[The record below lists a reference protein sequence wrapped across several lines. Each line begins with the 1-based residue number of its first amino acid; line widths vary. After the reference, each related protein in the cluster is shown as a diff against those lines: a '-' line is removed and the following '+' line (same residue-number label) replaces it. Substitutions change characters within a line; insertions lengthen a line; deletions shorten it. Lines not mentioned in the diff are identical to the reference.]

1 MKERDKRYQLELKDI
16 THRYD
21 GRIVLTVE
29 HLQIER
35 GKIYALVGP
44 NGAGKTTLLH
54 IMSLILRP
62 DRGRIFFEGERIGQ
76 DESQRTHAR
85 RSMTVVLQNPYLFN
99 STVRANIEYGL
110 KARGVERVRRQK
122 LIRDALE
129 QVGLKGFE
137 SRKARKLSG
146 GEAQLVG
153 LARGLVLKP
162 SVLFLDEIT
171 ANLDVKHVSQ
181 LEQVIMG
188 INRDRGTTIV
198 MTTHILSQASR
209 LAHQVF
215 SLFDGR
221 IVPSGMYNLFEG
233 QFRHDGQEQY
243 FDTGRAQI
251 HVSRDIRENERGY
264 ISINPE
270 DIIVAKERLQS
281 SARNVFAGKISKII
295 EENGL
300 VQLEVQAEETF
311 RVQITRLSF
320 HEMGLTLGSQVF
332 VIFKASSVHVL

>member
-1 MKERDKRYQLELKDI
+1 MAKRKKSYQLELKGI

-21 GRIVLTVE
+21 GKIVLTID
-29 HLQIER
+29 HLPIER

-62 DRGRIFFEGERIGQ
+62 DRGHIFFEGKRIGQ
-76 DESQRTHAR
+76 DESQRTRAR

-110 KARGVERVRRQK
+110 RARGVERRERER
-122 LIRDALE
+122 LIREVLE

-137 SRKARKLSG
+137 SRKARRLSG

-162 SVLFLDEIT
+162 SVLFLDELT
-171 ANLDVKHVSQ
+171 ANLDVKHVSH

-198 MTTHILSQASR
+198 MTTHILHQASR

-233 QFRHDGQEQY
+233 EFWNNGQELY
-243 FDTGRAQI
+243 FDTGGAQI
-251 HVSRDIRENERGY
+251 QVARDIGEMGKGY

-270 DIIVAKERLQS
+270 DIIIAKERLHS
-281 SARNVFAGKISKII
+281 SARNVFKGKITKII
-295 EENGL
+295 EQDGSVE
-300 VQLEVQAEETF
+300 LEVQSEETF

-320 HEMGLTLGSQVF
+320 HEMGLTLGSHVF

>member
-1 MKERDKRYQLELKDI
+1 MAERDKSYQLELKGI

-21 GRIVLTVE
+21 GKIVLTVD
-29 HLQIER
+29 HLPVER
-35 GKIYALVGP
+35 GKIYAVVGP

-62 DRGRIFFEGERIGQ
+62 DRGHIFFEGKRVGH
-76 DESQRTHAR
+76 DVSQRTRAR

-110 KARGVERVRRQK
+110 KARGVEIRERER
-122 LIRDALE
+122 LIREALE
-129 QVGLKGFE
+129 EVGLKGFE
-137 SRKARKLSG
+137 SRKARRLSG

-198 MTTHILSQASR
+198 MTTHILHQASR
-209 LAHQVF
+209 LAHHVF

-233 QFRHDGQEQY
+233 EFWNNGKELY
-243 FDTGRAQI
+243 FDTGSAQI
-251 HVSRDIRENERGY
+251 HVARDIGEMGKGY

-270 DIIVAKERLQS
+270 DIIIAKERLRS
-281 SARNVFAGKISKII
+281 SARNVFKGKITKII
-295 EENGL
+295 EQDGS
-300 VQLEVQAEETF
+300 VQLEVQSEETF

-320 HEMGLTLGSQVF
+320 HEMGLTLGSRVF
-332 VIFKASSVHVL
+332 VVFKASSVHVL

>member
-1 MKERDKRYQLELKDI
+1 MGERNKSCQLELKDI

-21 GRIVLTVE
+21 GKIVLTVD
-29 HLQIER
+29 HLPIER

-54 IMSLILRP
+54 VMSLILRP
-62 DRGRIFFEGERIGQ
+62 DRGHIFFEGERIGQ
-76 DESQRTHAR
+76 DESQRTRAR
-85 RSMTVVLQNPYLFN
+85 RSMTVVLQNPYLFD

-110 KARGVERVRRQK
+110 KARGVERRQREG
-122 LIRDALE
+122 LIREALE
-129 QVGLKGFE
+129 HVGLKGFE
-137 SRKARKLSG
+137 GRKARRLSG

-153 LARGLVLKP
+153 LARGLVLGP

-233 QFRHDGQEQY
+233 EFRHDGRERY
-243 FDTGRAQI
+243 LDTGSAQI
-251 HVSRDIRENERGY
+251 HVARDIGEMERGY

-270 DIIVAKERLQS
+270 DIIVAKERLHS
-281 SARNVFAGKISKII
+281 SARNAFSGKITKII
-295 EENGL
+295 EQDGS
-300 VQLEVQAEETF
+300 VQLEVQSEETF
-311 RVQITRLSF
+311 RVQITRVSF
-320 HEMGLTLGSQVF
+320 HEMGLTLGSRVF

>member
-1 MKERDKRYQLELKDI
+1 MGERNKSCQLELKDI

-21 GRIVLTVE
+21 GKIVLTVD
-29 HLQIER
+29 HLPIER

-54 IMSLILRP
+54 VMSLILRP
-62 DRGRIFFEGERIGQ
+62 DRGHIFFEGERIGQ
-76 DESQRTHAR
+76 DESQRTRAR
-85 RSMTVVLQNPYLFN
+85 RSMTVVLQNPYLFD

-110 KARGVERVRRQK
+110 KARGVERRQREG
-122 LIRDALE
+122 LIREALE
-129 QVGLKGFE
+129 HVGLEGFE
-137 SRKARKLSG
+137 GRKARRLSG

-153 LARGLVLKP
+153 LARGLVLGP

-233 QFRHDGQEQY
+233 EFRHDGRERY
-243 FDTGRAQI
+243 LDTGSAQI
-251 HVSRDIRENERGY
+251 HVARDIGEMERGY

-270 DIIVAKERLQS
+270 DIIVAKERLHS
-281 SARNVFAGKISKII
+281 SARNAFSGKITKII
-295 EENGL
+295 EQDGS
-300 VQLEVQAEETF
+300 VQLEVQSEETF
-311 RVQITRLSF
+311 RVQITRVSF

>member
-1 MKERDKRYQLELKDI
+1 MGERNKSCQLELKDI

-21 GRIVLTVE
+21 GKIVLTVD
-29 HLQIER
+29 HLPIER

-54 IMSLILRP
+54 VMSLILRP
-62 DRGRIFFEGERIGQ
+62 DRGHIFFEGERIGQ
-76 DESQRTHAR
+76 DESQRTRAR
-85 RSMTVVLQNPYLFN
+85 RSMTVVLQNPYLFD
-99 STVRANIEYGL
+99 STVKANIEYGL
-110 KARGVERVRRQK
+110 KARGVERRQREG
-122 LIRDALE
+122 LIREALE
-129 QVGLKGFE
+129 HVGLKGFE
-137 SRKARKLSG
+137 GRKARRLSG

-181 LEQVIMG
+181 LEHVIMG

-233 QFRHDGQEQY
+233 EFRHDGQERY
-243 FDTGRAQI
+243 LDTGSAQI
-251 HVSRDIRENERGY
+251 HVARDIGEMERGY

-270 DIIVAKERLQS
+270 DIIVAKERLHS
-281 SARNVFAGKISKII
+281 SARNAFSGKITKII
-295 EENGL
+295 EQNGS
-300 VQLEVQAEETF
+300 VQLEVQSEETF

-320 HEMGLTLGSQVF
+320 HEMGLTLGSRVF